1 VRFVLVGLMLLTGLT
16 GAARAAEPEPF
27 TPAYTK
33 ILSGDFLGVGNG
45 SMRCPVAAD
54 NAPTTGDG
62 NTPQACADASKRAND
77 RVNDNFFMQWEDVDN
92 DPATFNSSTAQP
104 ELPRGAKVEFA
115 RLNWAGNTGVF
126 ADSTIKMCQS
136 RESEL
141 PAVLP
146 AGTPNQ
152 PVRLTVG
159 STTKEVAPQSYV
171 TDAPGNYRGSGQYYS
186 AFADVTDAFKTASS
200 PVTVANVWAPKG
212 FGCMGGWSL
221 VLVYSEPGAKKRQV
235 FVYDGHVRQNPG
247 EPTTLKAGGFRA
259 ATGEAHI
266 GLTAYEGDWGIGG
279 DQFLVGNASQGDNF
293 FVSQASGNPNN
304 FSVDAR
310 TVTAPIPV
318 GSTGVNLGFATS
330 GDSYLVQNVVL
341 SIAVPELQVAMTVDK
356 PAVHPGDQVTFT
368 ITVTNSGAV
377 PVKDVTITNAGP
389 IRAGCAT
396 FPTLEPDQ
404 SQTAS
409 CPVTAPQDDF
419 THTVKVTG
427 STAIGDVEGTA
438 AIPVEVLNPA
448 VKITKTA
455 DKPYYRV
462 GDTVTFTVKVENTGD
477 TPLSAI
483 DVTDAKT
490 PSCARK
496 LDAPT
501 TFTCT
506 ATAPIP
512 DNTNTAEV
520 GAADRLGKRV
530 TATAE
535 AQVKVI
541 HPNIEITKDAKP
553 TTVRQGDTVTFTITV
568 KNTGDTPLTAVTIN
582 DEIPSCAKEIA
593 TLDANASQTHTCTV
607 VAGMYGMTSKATT
620 TGTDL
625 TQRPVAA
632 TDDATYTVI
641 HPGIAMVLSA
651 KGPYQPGDL
660 VTFTVSI
667 RNTGDTPLTDIIVND
682 LLAPDCARTIGE
694 LEDKADYD
702 CTMTAPPDDVTNV
715 ATVTGKPPAGPPVTG
730 VGSAFVDVNHPR

>member
-1 VRFVLVGLMLLTGLT
+1 MRLVLVGLMLLTGLT
-16 GAARAAEPEPF
+16 AGARAAEPEPF
-27 TPAYTK
+27 TAAYTK
-33 ILSGDFLGVGNG
+33 ILSGDFHSVGNG

-54 NAPTTGDG
+54 NAPMTGEG
-62 NTPQACADASKRAND
+62 NTPQACADASKRANN

-92 DPATFNSSTAQP
+92 DPATFNSSSARP
-104 ELPRGAKVEFA
+104 ELPRGATVEFA

-126 ADSTIKMCQS
+126 ADSTVKMCQS

-141 PAVLP
+141 PAILP
-146 AGTPNQ
+146 SGTPDQ

-159 STTKEVAPQSYV
+159 STTTVVPPKSYV
-171 TDAPGNYRGSGQYYS
+171 VDAPGNYRGSGQYYS

-221 VLVYSEPGAKKRQV
+221 VLVHSEPGAKKRQV
-235 FVYDGHVRQNPG
+235 SIYDGHVRQNPG

-259 ATGEAHI
+259 ATGEARI

-279 DQFLVGNASQGDNF
+279 DQFLVGKAGQGDNF
-293 FVSQASGNPNN
+293 FVSQASGNLNN

-318 GSTGVNLGFATS
+318 GSSEVELGFATS
-330 GDSYLVQNVVL
+330 GDSYLVQNVAL

-377 PVKDVTITNAGP
+377 QVRDVK
-389 IRAGCAT
+389 AGCAT
-396 FPTLEPDQ
+396 FPVLEPGQ
-404 SQTAS
+404 SQTAT

-427 STAIGDVEGTA
+427 ATAIGDVEGTA

-455 DKPYYRV
+455 DRQAYRV
-462 GDTVTFTVKVENTGD
+462 GDTVTFTIKVGNAGD
-477 TPLSAI
+477 TPLSGI
-483 DVTDAKT
+483 EVTDTKT

-512 DNTNTAEV
+512 DNVNTAEV
-520 GAADRLGKRV
+520 SAADRLGKAV
-530 TATAE
+530 KATAE

-541 HPNIEITKDAKP
+541 HPNIAITRDASP
-553 TTVRQGDTVTFTITV
+553 AVVRQGDTVTFTIKV
-568 KNTGDTPLTAVTIN
+568 RNTGDSPLDKASIT
-582 DEIPSCAKEIA
+582 DEIPSCTKEIGA
-593 TLDANASQTHTCTV
+593 LEAGAEHTHTCTV
-607 VAGMYGMTSKATT
+607 IAGMYGMTSKATAS
-620 TGTDL
+620 GIDV
-625 TQRPVAA
+625 TQRPVTA

-641 HPGIAMVLSA
+641 HPGIAIVLTA

-660 VTFTVSI
+660 VTFAVSI
-667 RNTGDTPLTDIIVND
+667 RNTGDTPLTDVTVTD

-694 LEDKADYD
+694 LKDKTDYD
-702 CTMTAPPDDVTNV
+702 CTMTAPPDDITNV

-730 VGSAFVDVNHPR
+730 VGSAFVDVRHPR

>member
-1 VRFVLVGLMLLTGLT
+1 MRFVLVGLMLLTGLT
-16 GAARAAEPEPF
+16 AGARAAEPEPF
-27 TPAYTK
+27 TQTYTK
-33 ILSGDFLGVGNG
+33 ILSGDFLSVGNG
-45 SMRCPVAAD
+45 SVRCPVAAD
-54 NAPTTGDG
+54 NAPTTGEG
-62 NTPQACADASKRAND
+62 NTPQACADAANRAND

-92 DPATFNSSTAQP
+92 DPATFNSSTATP

-141 PAVLP
+141 PAILP
-146 AGTPNQ
+146 SGTPNQ

-159 STTKEVAPQSYV
+159 STTKNVAPQSYV
-171 TDAPGNYRGSGQYYS
+171 TDAPGNYRGSGQYY
-186 AFADVTDAFKTASS
+186 AAYADVTDAFTTASA
-200 PVTVANVWAPKG
+200 PVTVANVWVPKG

-235 FVYDGHVRQNPG
+235 FMYDGHVRQHPG

-259 ATGEAHI
+259 ATGEARI

-310 TVTAPIPV
+310 KLTVPIPV
-318 GSTGVNLGFATS
+318 GSTEVNLGFATS

-341 SIAVPELQVAMTVDK
+341 SIAVPQLQVAMTVDK

-377 PVKDVTITNAGP
+377 PVKDVK
-389 IRAGCAT
+389 AGCAT

-404 SQTAS
+404 SQTAT

-427 STAIGDVEGTA
+427 TTAIGDVEGTA
-438 AIPVEVLNPA
+438 AVPVEVLNPA

-455 DKPYYRV
+455 DKANYRV
-462 GDTVTFTVKVENTGD
+462 GDTVTFTIKVENTGD

-483 DVTDAKT
+483 DVADAKT

-496 LDAPT
+496 LDAPA

-506 ATAPIP
+506 ATAPVP
-512 DNTNTAEV
+512 DHVNTAEV
-520 GAADRLGKRV
+520 SAADRLGKRV

-541 HPNIEITKDAKP
+541 HPKIEITKDAKP
-553 TTVRQGDTVTFTITV
+553 TTVRQGDTVTFTIAV
-568 KNTGDTPLTAVTIN
+568 KNTGDTPLAAVTIT
-582 DEIPSCAKEIA
+582 DEIPGCRKEIG
-593 TLDANASQTHTCTV
+593 TLAPDTSQTHTCTV
-607 VAGMYGMTSKATT
+607 IAGMYGMTSKATT

-625 TQRPVAA
+625 TQRPVTA

-641 HPGIAMVLSA
+641 HPGIAIVLTA
-651 KGPYQPGDL
+651 KGPYHPGDP

-667 RNTGDTPLTDIIVND
+667 RNTGDTPLTDVLVTD
-682 LLAPDCARTIGE
+682 LIAPDCARTIGE
-694 LEDKADYD
+694 LKDKADYD

>member
-1 VRFVLVGLMLLTGLT
+1 MRFVLVGLMLLTGLT
-16 GAARAAEPEPF
+16 AGARAAEPEPF

-54 NAPTTGDG
+54 NAPATGEG
-62 NTPQACADASKRAND
+62 NTPQACADASKRANN

-92 DPATFNSSTAQP
+92 DPATFNSSTATP
-104 ELPRGAKVEFA
+104 EVPRAAKVEFA
-115 RLNWAGNTGVF
+115 RLHWAGNTGVF

-141 PAVLP
+141 PAILP

-159 STTKEVAPQSYV
+159 KTTKEVTPQSFV
-171 TDAPGNYRGSGQYYS
+171 TDVPGNYLGSGQYYS
-186 AFADVTDAFKTASS
+186 AHADVTDAFTTASS

-212 FGCMGGWSL
+212 FGCMAGWSL
-221 VLVYSEPGAKKRQV
+221 VLVYSEPGARKRQV
-235 FVYDGHVRQNPG
+235 FLYDGHVRQNPG
-247 EPTTLKAGGFRA
+247 EPTTLKASGFRA
-259 ATGEAHI
+259 ATGEARI

-279 DQFLVGNASQGDNF
+279 DQFLVGNTSQGDNF
-293 FVSQASGNPNN
+293 FVSQASGDPNN

-310 TVTAPIPV
+310 TLTAPIPV
-318 GSTGVNLGFATS
+318 GSTEVNLGFATS
-330 GDSYLVQNVVL
+330 GDSYLVQSVAL
-341 SIAVPELQVAMTVDK
+341 SVAVPELQVAMTVDK

-368 ITVTNSGAV
+368 ITVKNTGAV
-377 PVKDVTITNAGP
+377 PVKDVK
-389 IRAGCAT
+389 AGCAT
-396 FPTLEPDQ
+396 FPALEPDQ
-404 SQTAS
+404 SQTAT

-427 STAIGDVEGTA
+427 ATAIGDVEGTA
-438 AIPVEVLNPA
+438 AVPVEVLNPA
-448 VKITKTA
+448 VKLTKTA
-455 DKPYYRV
+455 DKAHYRV
-462 GDTVTFTVKVENTGD
+462 GDTVTFTIKVENTGD
-477 TPLSAI
+477 TPLTAI
-483 DVTDAKT
+483 EVADAKT

-496 LDAPT
+496 LDAPA

-512 DNTNTAEV
+512 DDINTAEV
-520 GAADRLGKRV
+520 SAADRLAKRV

-568 KNTGDTPLTAVTIN
+568 KNSGDTPLTTVTVT
-582 DEIPSCAKEIA
+582 DEIPSCTKEIG
-593 TLDANASQTHTCTV
+593 TLDPNTSRTHTCTIA
-607 VAGMYGMTSKATT
+607 AGMYGMTSKATA

-625 TQRPVAA
+625 TQRTVTA

-641 HPGIAMVLSA
+641 HPGIALVLST
-651 KGPYQPGDL
+651 KGPYQPGDP
-660 VTFTVSI
+660 VTFTVSV
-667 RNTGDTPLTDIIVND
+667 RNTGDTPLTDVIVTD
-682 LLAPDCARTIGE
+682 LMAPDCARTIGE
-694 LEDKADYD
+694 LKDKVDYD

-730 VGSAFVDVNHPR
+730 VGSAFVDVTHPR